1 MARLGGFV
9 NGSDLSAPTP
19 HPIIVSHPTM
29 KQLALATL
37 IASAALVGCTTY
49 DTPNHGRNVSME
61 PAHNFLGIIKV
72 ESGSYAPNE
81 KPTVGLNMS
90 ELYGRRV
97 TSGDRITLLWGAV
110 TLTDY

>member
-1 MARLGGFV
+1 
-9 NGSDLSAPTP
+9 
-19 HPIIVSHPTM
+19 M

-61 PAHNFLGIIKV
+61 PSHNFLGVIKV
-72 ESGSYAPNE
+72 EAGSYAPNDRA
-81 KPTVGLNMS
+81 TVGANMKEFYS
-90 ELYGRRV
+90 RRL

>member
-1 MARLGGFV
+1 
-9 NGSDLSAPTP
+9 
-19 HPIIVSHPTM
+19 M

-61 PAHNFLGIIKV
+61 PAHNFLGIVKI

-81 KPTVGLNMS
+81 KATVGANMK
-90 ELYGRRV
+90 EFYANRA

>member
-9 NGSDLSAPTP
+9 NGSDLSARIPR
-19 HPIIVSHPTM
+19 PIIVTHPTM

-37 IASAALVGCTTY
+37 IASAALGGCTTS
-49 DTPNHGRNVSME
+49 DAPNQGGTVSME

-72 ESGSYAPNE
+72 EAGSYAPNE

-90 ELYGRRV
+90 EMYGRRT

>member
-1 MARLGGFV
+1 
-9 NGSDLSAPTP
+9 
-19 HPIIVSHPTM
+19 M

-61 PAHNFLGIIKV
+61 PSHNFLGVIKV
-72 ESGSYAPNE
+72 EAGAYAPNDRA
-81 KPTVGLNMS
+81 TVGVNMK
-90 ELYGRRV
+90 EFYGRRL